1 MSLVADG
8 FLYETTF
15 RGSDEPLRKQAMSPD
30 LRNDEMLTVAQ
41 AASLLKVAV
50 PTMRRWMREGRVPAH
65 KLGPRRWVTYRSELE
80 EMLAAAAAG
89 GTGEEPPG
97 GGLPRS
103 AVDRAARE
111 TVGEPLTSWRRV
123 GSSELMGG

>member
-1 MSLVADG
+1 VRQRM
-8 FLYETTF
+8 T
-15 RGSDEPLRKQAMSPD
+15 PD

-50 PTMRRWMREGRVPAH
+50 PTMRRWMREGRVPAY

-80 EMLAAAAAG
+80 AMLAAAA
-89 GTGEEPPG
+89 TGEASEASAG
-97 GGLPRS
+97 QLPRV
-103 AVDRAARE
+103 AVERAARE

-123 GSSELMGG
+123 SSSGLMGDGR